1 MRQKIILI
9 FSAYFAILII
19 GLIACDE
26 INDCGP
32 FPNKFKVVGLDW
44 VNYKAIYSDT
54 ADTKLLLS
62 YIDNDSVIFN
72 EYSIFIA
79 PRQETYFAQNSV
91 DWNFS
96 LIQSAYACSPV
107 IPTTDEK
114 IDSVVILSQKDF
126 DTNHPAGTDLSDL
139 FEIVVLDNANGI
151 YYEKFEIE
159 NYLSTNPTV
168 PSELTLILNH
178 QPDMTTDFEFSI
190 KYYQKGIEDND
201 FFEFTTNKIIIKRD
215 E

>member
-9 FSAYFAILII
+9 FSAYFTILII

-54 ADTKLLLS
+54 ADTKLVLS
-62 YIDNDSVIFN
+62 YIDNDSEIFN

-79 PRQETYFAQNSV
+79 PRQETYFAQNSM

-126 DTNHPAGTDLSDL
+126 DANHPAGTDLSDL

-151 YYEKFEIE
+151 YYEKFEME

-168 PSELTLILNH
+168 PNELTMILKH
-178 QPDMTTDFEFSI
+178 QPDITTDFVFSI
-190 KYYQKGIEDND
+190 KYYQKGIDDND
-201 FFEFTTNKIIIKRD
+201 FFEFTTNKIIIKR
-215 E
+215 EE